1 MHRDI
6 EQTLALVE
14 KETAGLGPL
23 QLDRHPPGKWSTA
36 QILEHL
42 SRTYS
47 ATAYILN
54 RCCDQGRTKARSR
67 TLRDWLGTLVVV
79 ELGRFP
85 TGVAAPAATRPAG
98 LPAVEALAAVRGSLG
113 ALDEAAARAE
123 ARFGPR
129 LALANHPLLGPFN
142 VRQWRR
148 FHLVHTKHHMK
159 QIGRLRARM
168 S

>member
-6 EQTLALVE
+6 EHTLALVE
-14 KETAGLGPL
+14 TEAGELDAVQLGW
-23 QLDRHPPGKWSTA
+23 HPPDKWSAA

-54 RCCDQGRTKARSR
+54 RCCDQGRSKARSR
-67 TLRDWLGTLVVV
+67 TLRDRLGTLVVV

-98 LPAVEALAAVRGSLG
+98 LPALEALAAVRGSLG
-113 ALDEAAARAE
+113 ALDQAAARAE
-123 ARFGPR
+123 ARFGTR

-168 S
+168 P